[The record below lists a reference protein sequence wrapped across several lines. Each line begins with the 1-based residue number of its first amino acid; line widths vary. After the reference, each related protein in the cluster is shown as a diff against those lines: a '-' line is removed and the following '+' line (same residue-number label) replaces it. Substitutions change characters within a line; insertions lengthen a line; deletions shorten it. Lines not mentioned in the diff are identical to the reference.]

1 MAKSKNNSDKISK
14 SLTDNQ
20 IETFLSVNDL
30 DAKSLR
36 LFRSID
42 SVFLDEYEKFV
53 KGISDAALPLV
64 LIRVIRNERFRGFYI
79 FYENGSVEKHN
90 MADPDFEKMS
100 AIGHI
105 PLTVSLLSLPY
116 VYGTDAIK
124 EEQNIIDKFSNLL
137 HRCAVMNDLL
147 VSNPGM
153 MSKKQINHAQVIL
166 KETTSFLQGIMHAGV
181 IKSSE
186 LKTYLDTVR
195 PDVLQLL
202 LQANQMVN
210 ATVAKFVQYLKP
222 RMGKKA
228 WDKMYVVLQTN
239 KGMLEHN
246 VLADAFV
253 SHMEKEKLKTNYVM
267 MTNTSMTADEIREK
281 YMGTIIGDRLMKEI
295 VMGVDFAKLTEGIGG
310 SANSAG
316 TFAKS

>member
-1 MAKSKNNSDKISK
+1 
-14 SLTDNQ
+14 
-20 IETFLSVNDL
+20 
-30 DAKSLR
+30 
-36 LFRSID
+36 
-42 SVFLDEYEKFV
+42 
-53 KGISDAALPLV
+53 LV
-64 LIRVIRNERFRGFYI
+64 LIRVVRDERFRGFYI

-105 PLTVSLLSLPY
+105 PLTISLLAMPY
-116 VYGTDAIK
+116 VYGTDEIK

-137 HRCAVMNDLL
+137 HRSVVMSDLL
-147 VSNPGM
+147 VSNPGLM
-153 MSKKQINHAQVIL
+153 TTKQIDHARAIL
-166 KETTSFLQGIMHAGV
+166 KETTSFLQVIMHAG
-181 IKSSE
+181 IIASSDLKS
-186 LKTYLDTVR
+186 YLDKVR

-202 LQANQMVN
+202 LQANQAVN
-210 ATVAKFVQYLKP
+210 ETVDKFVKYLKP

-253 SHMEKEKLKTNYVM
+253 SHMDEERLKTNYVM
-267 MTNTSMTADEIREK
+267 MTNTSMTAEDIRDK

-295 VMGVDFAKLTEGIGG
+295 VMGVDFAKLTEDIGG